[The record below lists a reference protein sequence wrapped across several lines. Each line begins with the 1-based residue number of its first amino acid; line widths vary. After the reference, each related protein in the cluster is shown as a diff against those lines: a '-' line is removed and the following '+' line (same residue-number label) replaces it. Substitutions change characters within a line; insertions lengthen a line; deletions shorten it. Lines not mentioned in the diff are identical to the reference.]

1 MMEQRAGVS
10 GTVLNDVFFTEKPIP
25 GATVLK
31 HLRVEISRQNSNLSE
46 VKEQLSEKARHRG
59 ANALMNFRYGQK
71 KHRWWQ
77 LIFLFKWDT
86 ESWFGEGDAVEL

>member
-1 MMEQRAGVS
+1 MEQRAGVS

-46 VKEQLSEKARHRG
+46 
-59 ANALMNFRYGQK
+59 
-71 KHRWWQ
+71 
-77 LIFLFKWDT
+77 FKWDT